1 MMQILLVKNKYR
13 RVTSTCTLSDVE
25 VFSMVM
31 GYKTVPCTCINEESF
46 MFRSLNKIASNLSH
60 VFYRGTVVGLFSL
73 GIVSTASAQSVCVF
87 DPAGKAGDYY
97 RLLDQYAL
105 EASSWGVSLEVKVYT
120 DEETAV
126 KDYEAKQCDAVVA
139 TGVRLARF
147 NNFPTTIEAI
157 GALPTYPLLKSMT
170 KTLTTSGGAA
180 KMLTKSGNATVG
192 IIPMGAVYVFVRD
205 RSIDTVEELA
215 GKKIATMDY
224 DKPSVVMVEKIG
236 AIMVPA
242 DLGSI
247 GPKFNNGDVD
257 ACYISAPAYQPFEL
271 WKGLGET
278 GGVVRLPIAQA
289 TLQVMAREE
298 AFPADFS
305 AKSREF
311 FWSKFDEAMGYVS
324 KAEAGI
330 PSKYWIEIPA
340 ADIPDFDEMFQRS
353 RIELRDNHSAYH
365 PKMLG
370 VMRDKRCAADATRP
384 ECAEDKE

>member
-1 MMQILLVKNKYR
+1 MTGKFTTNTMKVWR
-13 RVTSTCTLSDVE
+13 RFIGQCALIG
-25 VFSMVM
+25 M
-31 GYKTVPCTCINEESF
+31 GLWGGMSSAN
-46 MFRSLNKIASNLSH
+46 
-60 VFYRGTVVGLFSL
+60 
-73 GIVSTASAQSVCVF
+73 AQSVCVF

-97 RLLDQYAL
+97 RLLDEYAL
-105 EASSWGVSLEVKVYT
+105 EASSWGVSLDVKVYT

-139 TGVRLARF
+139 TGVRLQRF

-157 GALPTYPLLKSMT
+157 GALPTYPLLKGMV

-180 KMLTKSGNATVG
+180 KAMTKSGNATVG
-192 IIPMGAVYVFVRD
+192 IIPIGAVYVFVRD
-205 RSIDTVEELA
+205 RNIDTVAELA

-257 ACYISAPAYQPFEL
+257 ACYVSAPVYQPFEL
-271 WKGLGET
+271 WKGLGDK
-278 GGVVRLPIAQA
+278 GGIAKLPIAQA

-298 AFPADFS
+298 AFPADFP
-305 AKSREF
+305 AKSRQF
-311 FWSKFDEAMGYVS
+311 FWTKFDQALGYVT

-340 ADIPDFDEMFQRS
+340 SDLPDFDDMFQRS
-353 RIELRDNHSAYH
+353 RIELRDTHKAYD

-370 VMRDKRCAADATRP
+370 VMRDKRCKMDPARA

>member
-1 MMQILLVKNKYR
+1 MSSKYTTGIAR
-13 RVTSTCTLSDVE
+13 SLQSFVRQCTL
-25 VFSMVM
+25 
-31 GYKTVPCTCINEESF
+31 
-46 MFRSLNKIASNLSH
+46 
-60 VFYRGTVVGLFSL
+60 VGLATL
-73 GIVSTASAQSVCVF
+73 GLISSASAQSVCVF

-105 EASSWGVSLEVKVYT
+105 EASSWGVSLDVKVYT

-139 TGVRLARF
+139 TGVRLQRF
-147 NNFPTTIEAI
+147 NSFPTSIEAI
-157 GALPTYPLLKSMT
+157 GAVPTYPLLKDMV

-192 IIPMGAVYVFVRD
+192 IIPIGAVYVLVRD
-205 RSIDTVEELA
+205 RNIDTVSELA

-257 ACYISAPAYQPFEL
+257 ACYVSAPAYQPFEL
-271 WKGLGET
+271 WKGLGDK
-278 GGVVRLPIAQA
+278 GGIVKLPIAQA

-305 AKSREF
+305 AKSRQF
-311 FWSKFDEAMGYVS
+311 FWSHFDEAMGYVE
-324 KAEAGI
+324 KAEAAI

-340 ADIPDFDEMFQRS
+340 ADIPDFDDMFQRS
-353 RIELRDNHSAYH
+353 RIDLRDNHSAYNA
-365 PKMLG
+365 KMLG
-370 VMRDKRCAADATRP
+370 VMRDKRCKMDPARA

>member
-1 MMQILLVKNKYR
+1 MWCRLFDIASTCRNAVQRTLLVGL
-13 RVTSTCTLSDVE
+13 TT
-25 VFSMVM
+25 
-31 GYKTVPCTCINEESF
+31 
-46 MFRSLNKIASNLSH
+46 
-60 VFYRGTVVGLFSL
+60 VGLM
-73 GIVSTASAQSVCVF
+73 GTANAQSVCVF

-147 NNFPTTIEAI
+147 NNFPTSIEAI
-157 GALPTYPLLKSMT
+157 GALPTYPLLKSMV
-170 KTLTTSGGAA
+170 KTLATSSGAA
-180 KMLTKSGNATVG
+180 KMMSKSGNATVG
-192 IIPMGAVYVFVRD
+192 IIPIGAVYVLVRD
-205 RSIDTVEELA
+205 RNIDTVEELA

-271 WKGLGET
+271 WKGLGDK
-278 GGVVRLPIAQA
+278 GGIAKLPIAQA
-289 TLQVMAREE
+289 TMQVMAREE

-305 AKSREF
+305 AKSRAF
-311 FWSKFDEAMGYVS
+311 FWSKFDETMGYVT
-324 KAEAGI
+324 KAEAAI

-340 ADIPDFDEMFQRS
+340 SDIPDFDEMFQKS
-353 RIELRDNHSAYH
+353 RIELRDTHKAYN
-365 PKMLG
+365 PKMLS
-370 VMRDKRCAADATRP
+370 VMKDKRCKADPTRP